1 LAVRTSS
8 NSRQN
13 PAAQLSVVL
22 GGLAVAAIPGV
33 VAASRWVPSVP
44 LLRGLYAGVPA
55 ALLCGLLA
63 RGAARRARRAL
74 ELSLGRCGGGRAA
87 RTGRVL
93 AFLGVY
99 VGAMGVIALAS
110 YTFLRLYS

>member
-13 PAAQLSVVL
+13 PAAPLSVVL
-22 GGLAVAAIPGV
+22 GGLAVAAIPAV
-33 VAASRWVPSVP
+33 VAASRWVPSLP
-44 LLRGLYAGVPA
+44 LLRALYVGVPA
-55 ALLCGLLA
+55 ALLLGLLA

-74 ELSLGRCGGGRAA
+74 ELTLGRCGGGGAA
-87 RTGRVL
+87 RAGRVL
-93 AFLGVY
+93 AFLGLY
-99 VGAMGVIALAS
+99 VGAMGAIALGS